1 MTLPYIWANVQPL
14 KWLLNNLNIDMAGKA
29 NGSAAGQTEMVT
41 MASVKVGKGGG
52 GDLGCWW
59 LERPT
64 DGFTAPFTATN
75 PTQPNLHCLEKK
87 YSKMSKI

>member
-29 NGSAAGQTEMVT
+29 NGSVAGQTEMVT

-52 GDLGCWW
+52 TLVAGGLNGR
-59 LERPT
+59 LM
-64 DGFTAPFTATN
+64 GLLHLLLQ
-75 PTQPNLHCLEKK
+75 PTQPNPT
-87 YSKMSKI
+87 